1 MNCITF
7 IQLVRGLIQCPS
19 QMPTI
24 HSVLGDEIE
33 AREAASKVE

>member
-1 MNCITF
+1 
-7 IQLVRGLIQCPS
+7 
-19 QMPTI
+19 MPTI